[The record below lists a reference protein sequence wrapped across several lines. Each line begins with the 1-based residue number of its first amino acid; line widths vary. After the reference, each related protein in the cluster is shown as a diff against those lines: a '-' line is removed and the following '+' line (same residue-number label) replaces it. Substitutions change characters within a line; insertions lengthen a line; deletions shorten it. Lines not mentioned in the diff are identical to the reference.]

1 LRLLIKTTLV
11 SFEALIHEF
20 ARLLV
25 SIIVASFGDLNGLL
39 NDEQKYMDKSLNV

>member
-1 LRLLIKTTLV
+1 MT
-11 SFEALIHEF
+11 SFVALIHEF

-39 NDEQKYMDKSLNV
+39 NDEQKYMDEFTK